1 LSGAHII
8 VGGEITRPVDDSLG
22 SLGARANIKGFAF
35 EYMTSGRALVLG
47 DPGPWMCAGMTGGV
61 VYVKLNPEMNF
72 DRASVVRRLGRGAK
86 VTLADI
92 TDKDKQSISELLG
105 TYIEELNLSDQDAEG
120 KRFTRMVQD
129 LWTGEVEFV
138 KVVPVGMQVDQ
149 SIATE

>member
-1 LSGAHII
+1 
-8 VGGEITRPVDDSLG
+8 
-22 SLGARANIKGFAF
+22 
-35 EYMTSGRALVLG
+35 
-47 DPGPWMCAGMTGGV
+47 MTGGV